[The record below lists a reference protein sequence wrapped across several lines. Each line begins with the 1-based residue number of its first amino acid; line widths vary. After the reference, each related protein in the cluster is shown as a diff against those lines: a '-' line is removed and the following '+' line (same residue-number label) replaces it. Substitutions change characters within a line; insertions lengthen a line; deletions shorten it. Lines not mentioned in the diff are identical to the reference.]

1 MNTFYRRF
9 IFTAGVLFALLT
21 ISLPSNAAYLPDGQ
35 WYVFGDTVSLGFP
48 RVAYTTIQ
56 HQITETEYTEQSCS
70 NTWGVE
76 GIYSKDDDGYFYY
89 NYTVRDT
96 ITLVFSARPDASG
109 NYSAVN
115 GYLANTT
122 GSNAI
127 LDDMWYVKDVTPE
140 PESGN
145 IADKYW
151 PRTRV
156 RMRVQHLASGKWLAY
171 APDAKGNL
179 TLKLVNTEEES
190 SPFAYEMDESDTN
203 YHYYGDARM
212 TSFMPVVIINGS
224 EYYFESLAATENS
237 SVSGTRANGNY
248 IKTTRSMSYSFRLTN
263 KIDLFMLCYQ
273 WSKENSRS
281 YNITPT
287 PASTTFDYAADAAT
301 AAEQA
306 VEQSFGITMTDSCN
320 LYCVHARQIG
330 RSTNTIQLEKPKTV
344 SDAAVLENTYG
355 LTAKFYW
362 ASNGKGSYTNTLS
375 PLETKQ
381 IDNTMSNVAP
391 YNAETAR
398 NMMTYSAAHHDDIW
412 KVTVTPDGRSPY
424 NVIDTTLRYMGTT
437 ADYSDILYCDVIDGN
452 GNILKTKGAQF
463 VRKAYHVT
471 TIADSLKVTV
481 SPQSPIVAVAG
492 GDLTFTYSPSI
503 VNSTIRYTANG
514 SVDEIIYQKDSVFT
528 MEDAK
533 LTVKLNDS
541 DNKEITGDDAWV
553 TIVNADYANNI
564 ITLHF
569 QANGNINRRIAILVV
584 SGIYKDI
591 VHAQYTYIVQEA
603 NITTG
608 DITFNHQEGGYT
620 GWITNSRGIQYQKVH
635 TYEKTIYYTSGE
647 TIELM
652 PNEPNMRGYW
662 RWYDY
667 DSDTDPRYYWDGS
680 IWQDAGNDFWQNA
693 PKDQS
698 GKTFTAINSS
708 SASKGFYATKDSYT
722 FPVDA
727 RDPDKKEEGSQT
739 WSEMI
744 PKIKGWDNETEHN
757 IALDASAYAD
767 YTITSTSITEPTL
780 SYRQIWHLRPA
791 KIIADSLDKC
801 TSADKPYESH
811 EYIAPTDKEVYLA
824 TNFPHYQAQHHQS
837 EFCYWF
843 NAKTTTQSNRT
854 TTSITGY
861 KQTGNNSSYS
871 DCVTPKW
878 KVSYDGGGTW
888 TDLTNNYESGTD
900 YLQVNSATERIV
912 EYALYIPKSFR
923 YTSWSGRNQKT
934 ITVEPTC
941 GSDIYIA
948 RFKVTYV
955 SPDTY
960 GPSTTALRTDEEI
973 ANSYT
978 LLTKQDFNYGTAAGS
993 LATDKMVFYPKP
1005 LAPDNST
1012 FGFLYVDKDGNAQHN
1027 RQKPTG
1033 NSEGFPFYGEYCLV
1047 NQITDPYY
1055 WTRASQ
1061 HGGAAN
1067 GYMMYVDGKKQPG
1080 LAATISTDA
1089 VLCSGQQMYCYAWI
1103 YNAATEN
1110 TLPVLRFDVQGRRND
1125 NEEWTTVAAFFVG
1138 ELPIGKNDPNNS
1150 TWQQVNFPV
1159 VSANDYAQT
1168 RISIYN
1174 FANSNSGNDFL
1185 VDDICLYASKLPLTA
1200 YQAFTTCKVKDME
1213 VAVAR
1218 IDYSN
1223 MTSSGSNQTLYY
1235 TFMNTKADTMLHAV
1249 YHYPE
1254 NWSGTTTDK
1263 HGVIYVPKEGYD
1275 PTKSNSASYQESD
1288 GIPGIDESGMVYT
1301 SASEILES
1309 LEDIYLTDYESGTVK
1324 DGYTLKGYVKTTDK
1338 DGERYIM
1345 YIAHLINDTYMPS
1358 SATYTLNM
1366 ANIEEDLKHP
1376 DCSMSAN
1383 LPLSNKTNIAFD
1395 GSTDPTVGACA
1406 NGLYPVVVRVNNTVE
1421 VNGNPVNLVGAAK
1434 ADWLLGCKFDDVYIA
1449 DPALEGSDEE
1459 KDAADN
1465 EFQKTYGYPRGKVQ
1479 DALNELRRYTNTS
1492 NYTVSNPDEIIM
1504 DTTNA
1509 VTGKQDNILLEEHYN
1524 IIMNL
1529 CNKGLLSLYKDSDAF
1544 YMRQNDTIRFWVYPI
1559 AGTAK
1564 AKYNDTEYILDN
1576 CSNNTFLRGFT
1587 NASDY
1592 EANLSPVK
1600 LGNMTDEQRH
1610 SVPRVRVAACK
1621 ANEAF
1626 KIPVSDISSK
1636 VVFGWDSCRV
1646 VSSTDPEVQALIDR
1660 NAGVDQFSMRYTQ
1673 DRIMQDITMAK
1684 YYKAG
1689 DSITFTPI
1697 DAAHVTAMQ
1706 NRQTTEGSTK
1716 GWTTGHPGFW
1726 HANTHKMRAGY
1737 EYTMQLTMLTE
1748 SLNDKVDAGC
1758 PVGDVYF
1765 TIIVVPDT
1773 VVWTPL
1779 VSDYW
1784 GDDDNWYAIINGK
1797 TVQQGY
1803 VPLAE
1808 TDVIIP
1814 TISDERKYPYLC
1826 DSIFY
1831 PMDAHYVPA
1840 KCHKIRFCGNTAI
1853 LNQQVLQYDSAYADL
1868 TLTNGTWNLI
1878 ASPLQGVYSGDFF
1891 VPHSGT
1897 YTNAANL
1904 ESTDNFTVSDFRG
1917 TRSSNA
1923 GYAAWSRYYND
1934 SVATEHYDESSKSF
1948 SESFNM
1954 FYENDGMFFA
1964 ASNTLSKELKPAGG
1978 LELGIWGP
1986 DNLSDPDITIRLPK
2000 PDTKYDKYFNGAVVG
2015 QETIDRSK
2023 AHKFSFTP
2031 DKEGKMKV
2039 TLYNSVPS
2047 PYFIWGNPTM
2057 AYIDAEAFYYEN
2069 ADVLESYYWTLED
2082 DKWISRTG
2090 KLVSYEDRFLKPF
2103 RAAMV
2108 YARGGEDLD
2117 SLTLTLS
2124 VKHLAI
2130 SNIEGAHTNYA
2141 KKSSSP
2147 APKRAMAAKGHY
2159 LNKGIMH
2166 ISAFVRPEGEMTPVA
2181 TAAFDLVAM
2190 DFANNKYDVS
2200 EDVPFFSVN
2209 IKDDGTTLT
2218 GASEMNIYS
2227 LLDTKKISVD
2237 IREQIGIVPLG
2248 FVISNDMRLQDN
2260 GKMTLHFTLTDWTEE
2275 CYLIDSKTGRQTRII
2290 NGTELTL
2297 DMPANH
2303 EMRYYIQG
2311 TYKEYDNNDPTHD
2324 EPVIVVD
2331 KDNQVVSIFSY
2342 TQGQATIVATSDI
2355 AAVGIYDIAGRLVQ
2369 QHTLNILTPVLT
2381 IPAPAGVALVTVHL
2395 ADGTIVQKKVIVQ

>member
-9 IFTAGVLFALLT
+9 ILTAGVLFALLT

-56 HQITETEYTEQSCS
+56 RQITETEYTEQSCS

-76 GIYSKDDDGYFYY
+76 GMYSKDDDGYFYY

-452 GNILKTKGAQF
+452 GNILKTKEAQF
-463 VRKAYHVT
+463 VRKAYHQSVQVNDFD
-471 TIADSLKVTV
+471 ISV
-481 SPQSPIVAVAG
+481 SPSDPLLESAAG
-492 GDLTFTYSPSI
+492 TQEFIYSPKVI
-503 VNSTIRYTANG
+503 NSEIRYSATG
-514 SVDEIIYQKDSVFT
+514 SVDAVVSEATTDFS
-528 MEDAK
+528 MAEAN
-533 LTVKLNDS
+533 LTAQLVDENNNPLG
-541 DNKEITGDDAWV
+541 TDAWV
-553 TIVNADYANNI
+553 TISETDYENNKITITYLGNATVTVRGVKLVVTGTYNGTANTQTTYIRQKTSRNMGTVAFNHALGGYA
-564 ITLHF
+564 TMMP
-569 QANGNINRRIAILVV
+569 ANG
-584 SGIYKDI
+584 
-591 VHAQYTYIVQEA
+591 E
-603 NITTG
+603 
-608 DITFNHQEGGYT
+608 
-620 GWITNSRGIQYQKVH
+620 GIQYQQVH
-635 TYEKTIYYTSGE
+635 TIEKTIYYTSGE

-652 PNEPNMRGYW
+652 ANEPNMRGYW

-667 DSDTDPRYYWDGS
+667 DTDADPRYYLDSSKNWKDS
-680 IWQDAGNDFWQNA
+680 GNNFWIKK
-693 PKDQS
+693 PKDNK
-698 GKTFTAINSS
+698 GYTFTAINENEGGAATRGYYSVNTDNFP
-708 SASKGFYATKDSYT
+708 SAVADFS
-722 FPVDA
+722 
-727 RDPDKKEEGSQT
+727 
-739 WSEMI
+739 WSNMM
-744 PKIKGWDNETEHN
+744 PQIKGWSDKQERN
-757 IALDASAYAD
+757 IALDASAYQD
-767 YTITSTSITEPTL
+767 FTITSTSITEPTL

-791 KIIADSLDKC
+791 ETIADSLDKC
-801 TSADKPYESH
+801 TTIDKPYESH
-811 EYIAPTDKEVYLA
+811 EYIAPINQKVYLA
-824 TNFPHYQAQHHQS
+824 TNFPHKAYLHHAS
-837 EFCYWF
+837 ELCYWF
-843 NAKTTTQSNRT
+843 YGYTRRGSKQLQQIGQDATASWQSR
-854 TTSITGY
+854 
-861 KQTGNNSSYS
+861 YS
-871 DCVTPKW
+871 T
-878 KVSYDGGGTW
+878 DGGSNWSNW
-888 TDLTNNYESGTD
+888 TTLSNNYTND
-900 YLQVNSATERIV
+900 YQVVTSSSAGIY
-912 EYALYIPKSFR
+912 EYALSINSSKTY
-923 YTSWSGRNQKT
+923 SGSP
-934 ITVEPTC
+934 V
-941 GSDIYIA
+941 YIA
-948 RFKVTYV
+948 RFRVTYV

-960 GPSTTALRTDEEI
+960 GPSTTALRTDAEI
-973 ANSYT
+973 AESYN
-978 LLTKQDFNYGTAAGS
+978 LLAKQDFDFGTTAGS
-993 LATDKMVFYPKP
+993 LSASSMQFYTKP
-1005 LAPDNST
+1005 LDANSST
-1012 FGFLYVDKDGNAQHN
+1012 FGFYYVDANNNHQRN
-1027 RQKPTG
+1027 RTTQGSAT
-1033 NSEGFPFYGEYCLV
+1033 SFPFYGEYCLV
-1047 NQITDPYY
+1047 NQLKDAGGKDWWTDI
-1055 WTRASQ
+1055 AQ
-1061 HGGAAN
+1061 HGGATTGAGN
-1067 GYMMYVDGKKQPG
+1067 AADGYMMYVDGKLQPG

-1089 VLCSGQQMYCYAWI
+1089 VLCSGQQMYCYAWVC
-1103 YNAATEN
+1103 NATSNKSN
-1110 TLPVLRFDVQGRRND
+1110 TLPIIRFDVQGRQND
-1125 NEEWTTVAAFFVG
+1125 NEDWNSVASFFMG
-1138 ELPIGKNDPNNS
+1138 ELSFNS
-1150 TWQQVNFPV
+1150 GWQQVNFPV
-1159 VSANDYAQT
+1159 ISANNYAQT

-1383 LPLSNKTNIAFD
+1383 IPLSNKTNIAFD